1 MEREL
6 LLMSQL
12 KSTMQQMPAL
22 KFHRVRTMNQKE
34 TVHIKKI
41 ERLLK
46 TWQSGTVLCCTCT
59 IVAFN
64 VHRWLL
70 VAHMSI
76 SIDRRLNICQA

>member
-6 LLMSQL
+6 LVMSQL

-22 KFHRVRTMNQKE
+22 KFHPVRTMNQKK
-34 TVHIKKI
+34 TVHREDCKI
-41 ERLLK
+41 VKDLAV
-46 TWQSGTVLCCTCT
+46 WHSTCT

-64 VHRWLL
+64 VHRWLQ

-76 SIDRRLNICQA
+76 FIDRTPNICQA